1 MPGICCVKAKNHKD
15 NVPQERSGNDDT
27 CKSLS
32 LSFVRSLNVK
42 YDSYFS
48 CILQIFFDRQKKK
61 SLAAQYIRLF
71 TIINAI
77 IEYTQ

>member
-1 MPGICCVKAKNHKD
+1 MFRK
-15 NVPQERSGNDDT
+15 SGAEMT
-27 CKSLS
+27 TRVRVS

-48 CILQIFFDRQKKK
+48 CILQIFFARQKKK
-61 SLAAQYIRLF
+61 SLTAQYIRLF

-77 IEYTQ
+77 EYTQ

>member
-1 MPGICCVKAKNHKD
+1 MFRK
-15 NVPQERSGNDDT
+15 SGAEMT
-27 CKSLS
+27 TRVRVS

-48 CILQIFFDRQKKK
+48 CILQIFFARQKKK

-77 IEYTQ
+77 EYTQ